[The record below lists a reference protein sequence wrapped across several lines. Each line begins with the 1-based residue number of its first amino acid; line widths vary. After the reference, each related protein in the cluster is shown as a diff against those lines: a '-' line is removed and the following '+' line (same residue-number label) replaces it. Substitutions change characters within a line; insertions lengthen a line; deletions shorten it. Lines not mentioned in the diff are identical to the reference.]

1 MMEVS
6 IGEQRVNKREQA
18 HRWGESYRPR
28 EDGMIM
34 AGNNRSNKVWYLR
47 HLDLFLSLTDSEI
60 EEIAR
65 VLDDHPIPAGAE
77 LIHDRRRERIY
88 LIKTGAVRLYTEE
101 QGQQATLALLGP
113 GRLFGL
119 SGSFGNDKLVIGAV
133 TLEPTYIC
141 FAALPK
147 LLSLFNQFPEV
158 MTRMTQALAEQ
169 IFVAETWI
177 ERTSAMSPRARL
189 AALLLDLCADF
200 CEPFEGGYRVKFRVT
215 QADLARMINV
225 TRETV
230 SRVVA
235 DFMRAGW
242 IERRDGR
249 LVIRDQA
256 ALQHIASGAEDV

>member
-1 MMEVS
+1 MS
-6 IGEQRVNKREQA
+6 
-18 HRWGESYRPR
+18 
-28 EDGMIM
+28 M
-34 AGNNRSNKVWYLR
+34 AGNNRPNKVWYLR
-47 HLDLFLSLTDSEI
+47 HLDLFLSLTDTEI

-65 VLDDHPIPAGAE
+65 ALDDHHIPAGAE
-77 LIHDRRRERIY
+77 LIHDRQRERLY
-88 LIKTGAVRLYTEE
+88 LIKTGAVRLYSEE
-101 QGQQATLALLGP
+101 HGQQVTLALLGA

-119 SGSFGNDKLVIGAV
+119 SSSFGNDHPAIGAT

-141 FAALPK
+141 FATLPK
-147 LLSLFNQFPEV
+147 LLSLFSQFPDV
-158 MTRMTQALAEQ
+158 MIRMTQALAEQ

-177 ERTSAMSPRARL
+177 ERASAMSPRARL
-189 AALLLDLCADF
+189 ATLLLNLCAEF
-200 CEPFEGGYRVKFRVT
+200 CEPFEGGYRVKFRLA

-256 ALQHIASGAEDV
+256 ALQQIASGAEDV